1 MVGNG
6 TTAHL
11 NTGDEDYEY
20 RVQHLIMGA
29 NYAAGP
35 IAALNKAGEALH
47 EAATVFEGTALALTK
62 IGSDTARALSD
73 TVVIKRHLKAITER
87 EQVLRRELDAIKAQL
102 RKRAPRKGK
111 PKTRKAR
118 KPK

>member
-6 TTAHL
+6 TTRLYA
-11 NTGDEDYEY
+11 GAEDYEY
-20 RVQHLIMGA
+20 RVQHLITGA

-35 IAALNKAGEALH
+35 IAALNKAAEALH
-47 EAATVFEGTALALTK
+47 EASRVFEGVALNLTK

-73 TVVIKRHLKAITER
+73 TVVMKRHLKAITER

-102 RKRAPRKGK
+102 RKRERKK
-111 PKTRKAR
+111 PKRKMQ
-118 KPK
+118 KPKK

>member
-6 TTAHL
+6 ATHL

-35 IAALNKAGEALH
+35 IAAMNKAAEALL
-47 EAATVFEGTALALTK
+47 EASTVFEGTAMALTK
-62 IGSDTARALSD
+62 ISTDTARALSD
-73 TVVIKRHLKAITER
+73 TVVMKRHLKAITER
-87 EQVLRRELDAIKAQL
+87 EQVLRRELDEIKAQL
-102 RKRAPRKGK
+102 RKRERKK
-111 PKTRKAR
+111 PKAR
-118 KPK
+118 KKRQPK

>member
-6 TTAHL
+6 TTHL
-11 NTGDEDYEY
+11 YTGDEDYEY
-20 RVQHLIMGA
+20 RVQHLITGA

-35 IAALNKAGEALH
+35 IAAMNKAAEALL
-47 EAATVFEGTALALTK
+47 EASTVFEGTALALTK

-73 TVVIKRHLKAITER
+73 TVVMKRHLKAITER

-102 RKRAPRKGK
+102 RKRERKN
-111 PKTRKAR
+111 PKTRKAQ